1 MADVTDATFET
12 DVVERSKTVPV
23 VIDLWAEWCGPCK
36 SLGPILEKVIGE
48 TNGKVELAK
57 VDVDANPAV
66 SQAFQVQSIPAVYA
80 MVNGQ
85 IVDGFTGAKP
95 EAEVRDFVAKL
106 APAGG
111 GDGEGEGEL
120 SEVEALVAA
129 GDEDS
134 LRAAYALEPL
144 NPIVVV
150 PMAEILVEQ
159 GFTEDAETI
168 LGKIPETAEVRR
180 VLAMIRTGKTG
191 FGSDEELE
199 AKLGELLT
207 QVKGNDEKRQE
218 FIDMLEVMG
227 PNNPLTAEWRKKL
240 STALF

>member
-12 DVVERSKTVPV
+12 EVVERSKTVPV

-57 VDVDANPAV
+57 VDVDGNPAV
-66 SQAFQVQSIPAVYA
+66 SQAFKVQSIPAVYA
-80 MVNGQ
+80 MVDGQ

-95 EAEVRDFVAKL
+95 EAEVREFVAKL
-106 APAGG
+106 APAGAA
-111 GDGEGEGEL
+111 EEEV

-144 NPIVVV
+144 NPVVVV
-150 PMAEILVEQ
+150 PMAEVLVEQ

-168 LGKIPETAEVRR
+168 LGKIPESAEVRR

-218 FIDMLEVMG
+218 FLDMLEVMG
-227 PNNPLTAEWRKKL
+227 PGNPLTAEWRKKL